1 MKMNISK
8 YLASAAALFL
18 ACAVVSCKGDNEPD
32 TTATQTHIY
41 LSSADSTTSITEDS
55 DKAVTVEVAL
65 SAAASETLTLDFE
78 LQGSAAAALDLKGN
92 PVTIAKGATTGSF
105 SVKSKQAGILTA
117 PATATFTIIGLDKS
131 KYNLQENLTI
141 TVLPQASASDL
152 TAEQKALL
160 DGYKANLG
168 IDLYP
173 WLGNVALTG
182 TVEFPGS
189 GNRDPF
195 VSPANITLSGSTLFT
210 LSSEATDNTPAL
222 DMAVNPMGMSEYLHK
237 SFRQLTVEDKEYFD
251 NADADYS
258 MRLMQLLNWNDA
270 SAETFAVTLPG
281 LKITGIDA
289 AAGKASVEF
298 VEEGDNYV
306 LDSSGNPIHDDIND
320 FDLTYDFSADRI
332 PFTYSYTAWDRML
345 ALIEGRNPDALELMS
360 AMLSHPAQYLGI
372 SSVLSDDWE
381 IDEDADGVRNLY
393 TEPKGEIDFAN
404 GIMTFE
410 FPFDHADQYG
420 YSRVKVVYSLAK

>member
-1 MKMNISK
+1 MNISK
-8 YLASAAALFL
+8 YLASAAALLL
-18 ACAVVSCKGDNEPD
+18 ACAVISCKDDNDPG
-32 TTATQTHIY
+32 TSATQTHIY
-41 LSSADSTTSITEDS
+41 LSSADGTTSIAEDA
-55 DKAVTVEVAL
+55 DQAVTVEVAL
-65 SAAASETLTLDFE
+65 SAAASETLSLDFE
-78 LQGSAAAALDLKGN
+78 LQGDAGAVLELEGN
-92 PVTIAKGATTGSF
+92 PVTITKGATTGTF
-105 SVKSKQAGILTA
+105 SVKSKQAGILTE
-117 PATATFTIIGLDKS
+117 PATATFAIIGLDTS

-141 TVLPQASASDL
+141 TVLPQASAADL

-173 WLGNVALTG
+173 WLGNIALTG
-182 TVEFPGS
+182 TIEFPGS

-195 VSPANITLSGSTLFT
+195 VSPANITLNGSTLFA
-210 LSSEATDNTPAL
+210 LSAEATDDTPAL
-222 DMAVNPMGMSEYLHK
+222 DMVANPMGMSEYLHK

-258 MRLMQLLNWNDA
+258 VRLMQLLNWNDA
-270 SAETFAVTLPG
+270 STETFAVTLPG
-281 LKITGIDA
+281 LKITDIDA
-289 AAGKASVEF
+289 AAGKATVEF
-298 VEEGDNYV
+298 VTEGDNYV
-306 LDSSGNPIHDDIND
+306 LDSAGNPIHDDIND
-320 FDLTYDFSADRI
+320 FDLTFDFSYDRV
-332 PFTYSYTAWDRML
+332 PFAYSYTAWDRML

-381 IDEDADGVRNLY
+381 IDEEEDGVRNLY

-404 GIMTFE
+404 GTMTFE